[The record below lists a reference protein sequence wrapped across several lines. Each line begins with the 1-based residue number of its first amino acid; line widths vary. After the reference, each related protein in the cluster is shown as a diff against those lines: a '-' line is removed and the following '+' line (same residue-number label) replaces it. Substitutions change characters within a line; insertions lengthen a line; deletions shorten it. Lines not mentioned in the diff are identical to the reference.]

1 MLVDHVQ
8 ELQPPA
14 IGGGIE
20 LEVHGPDL
28 MRVCGLMAPHGAVG
42 GPCPLL
48 LSGSGPLKALLPP
61 DPLHPLVIHT
71 PALSPQH
78 AVGHPP
84 APADVLGGDL
94 PQPLPEFGLLEPRG
108 AAAMALGAAVLA
120 HNPTGEPLRCPV
132 TLLQDNH
139 RPAPAFRAQKFPSA
153 RSFSI
158 AFSSSASASSFY
170 SCGEAFG

>member
-1 MLVDHVQ
+1 MV
-8 ELQPPA
+8 
-14 IGGGIE
+14 
-20 LEVHGPDL
+20 
-28 MRVCGLMAPHGAVG
+28 AVG

-61 DPLHPLVIHT
+61 DPLHPFVIHA
-71 PALSPQH
+71 PALAPQH

-94 PQPLPEFGLLEPRG
+94 PQPLPELDLLEPRDP
-108 AAAMALGAAVLA
+108 AAMALGAAVLA
-120 HNPTGEPLRCPV
+120 HNPAGEPLRCPV

-139 RPAPAFRAQKFPSA
+139 RPASAFRAQKFPSA

-158 AFSSSASASSFY
+158 AFSSSASASSFL
-170 SCGEAFG
+170 SRAFSFSSWVRRLASSACMPPYC

>member
-28 MRVCGLMAPHGAVG
+28 MRVFGLMAPLRAID

-48 LSGSGPLKALLPP
+48 LSGNGPLKALLPP
-61 DPLHPLVIHT
+61 DPLHPLVIHA
-71 PALSPQH
+71 PALAPQH

-94 PQPLPEFGLLEPRG
+94 PQPLPELGLLEPRDS
-108 AAAMALGAAVLA
+108 AAMALGAAGLA
-120 HNPTGEPLRCPV
+120 HNPAGEPLRCPV

-158 AFSSSASASSFY
+158 ALLHQAPW
-170 SCGEAFG
+170 